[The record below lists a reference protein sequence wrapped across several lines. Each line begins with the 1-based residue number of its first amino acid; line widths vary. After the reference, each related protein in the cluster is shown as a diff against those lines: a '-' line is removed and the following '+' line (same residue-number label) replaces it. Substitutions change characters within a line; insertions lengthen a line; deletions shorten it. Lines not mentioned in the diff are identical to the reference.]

1 MKRSGNRLLAAT
13 LLAGVALASTA
24 VPAVAA
30 KPSVETFSVHREFP
44 FADCPGFAT
53 IGAWDIDHRITYYYD
68 SDGVAIRDHDQVD
81 FRGRIINAETGAW
94 VADSGSRTF
103 FDTLAPDG
111 SFLTTYMV
119 TVRKSTYVHEAG
131 RVDFQTGAFHG
142 HEGFGPGNITA
153 LCEAL
158 GG

>member
-1 MKRSGNRLLAAT
+1 MIRPGNRRLAAT
-13 LLAGVALASTA
+13 LFAGAALAISAAPALA
-24 VPAVAA
+24 VSPT
-30 KPSVETFSVHREFP
+30 VETFGVHREFP
-44 FADCPGFAT
+44 FEECPDFAT
-53 IGAWDIDHRITYYYD
+53 IGSWDIEHKITYFYD

-81 FRGRIINAETGAW
+81 FSGRIINAETGAW
-94 VADSGSRTF
+94 VPDSGSRTF

-119 TVRKSTYVHEAG
+119 TVRKSAYVHEAG

-142 HEGFGPGNITA
+142 HEGFGPSSIAA